1 MMGIAK
7 YLKPH
12 YNKRKKQEAI
22 MKHKYQVIL
31 VVAALLLAVAVL
43 AALFLINGGTKPQQT
58 PSSTE
63 TGGVYSTSSNETT
76 GAQVSN
82 ETTAG
87 QNQSDKETE
96 TTADVAV
103 TLPDDPIGDLA
114 ATERPE
120 STKQTEQEIIYPQ
133 QNWTGNGIV
142 LPDDNLEE

>member
-1 MMGIAK
+1 
-7 YLKPH
+7 
-12 YNKRKKQEAI
+12 

-58 PSSTE
+58 PSATE
-63 TGGVYSTSSNETT
+63 TSGVYSTSSNETT
-76 GAQVSN
+76 GAQVSG

-87 QNQSDKETE
+87 QNQSDIETE
-96 TTADVAV
+96 TTADVVV

-114 ATERPE
+114 ATEQPE